1 MLRYPAKIEPDTT
14 GFLVTFRDIPE
25 ANSAGETR
33 EEAEIMAADA
43 LLVAMDFYFEDR
55 RPVPPPSAPVG
66 DEVMVALPA
75 SVSAKVLLLN
85 EMIAQAVTPSELAR
99 RMDARK
105 QEVNR
110 IIDLGHATKIDTI
123 AAALSSL
130 GRELELSVR

>member
-1 MLRYPAKIEPDTT
+1 MLRYPAKIEPDSV

-25 ANSAGETR
+25 ANSAGDTR
-33 EEAEIMAADA
+33 EEAEVMAADA

-55 RPVPPPSAPVG
+55 RPVPPPSLPVG
-66 DEVMVALPA
+66 DEVLVPLPA

-85 EMIAQAVTPSELAR
+85 EMIAQNVTPSELAR
-99 RMDARK
+99 RMDTRK

>member
-1 MLRYPAKIEPDTT
+1 MLRYAAKIEPDTP

-25 ANSAGETR
+25 ANSAGDTR
-33 EEAEIMAADA
+33 EEAEAMAADA

-55 RPVPPPSAPVG
+55 RPVPPPSEPVG

-85 EMIAQAVTPSELAR
+85 EMIAQGVTPSDLAR
-99 RMDARK
+99 RMDTRK
-105 QEVNR
+105 QEVTR

-123 AAALSSL
+123 AAALASM